1 MDLKDTVLK
10 TIFQRDP
17 RAPLITQGERVLVAL
32 SGGPD
37 SLALLHVLIDLRE
50 TIKLDWLGAAHAD
63 HGLRG
68 EESDADREFVE
79 SFCASED
86 IPCVTGRIDV
96 PSIRESRGVGME
108 EAARIGRYLFLEETA
123 ARVGASKIATAHTQ
137 DDRVETI
144 LHHIVR
150 GTGLEG
156 LKGIPYQREDHIR
169 PLLDV
174 NRESVEAYCLEQGL
188 SPRIDSTNSDPTI
201 ATRNRIR
208 HELLPLLERNY
219 NSKVRR
225 AIISLS
231 EIAVRDNE
239 HLTSTAQQL
248 LPTLSTAIKEGGLRI
263 DGHKLLALSESMQR
277 HVLRS
282 AIASVRG
289 TLDFVGAEGL
299 EAVLAALSDQRSF
312 CLTTPLPHTRLLVKP
327 GEIRIVI
334 GLS

>member
-10 TIFQRDP
+10 TISQRDP
-17 RAPLITQGERVLVAL
+17 NAPLITQGERVLVAV

-37 SLALLHVLIDLRE
+37 SLALLHVLIDLRD
-50 TIKLDWLGAAHAD
+50 TLKLDWLGAAHAD

-79 SFCASED
+79 GFCAREH

-108 EAARIGRYLFLEETA
+108 EAARIGRYVFLEETA
-123 ARVGASKIATAHTQ
+123 TRVGASKIATAHTQ

-144 LHHIVR
+144 LLHILR

-156 LKGIPYQREDHIR
+156 LKGIPYQREAYIR

-174 NRESVEAYCLEQGL
+174 TRESVEAYCLEQGL
-188 SPRIDSTNSDPTI
+188 SPRIDSTNSDPAI

-208 HELLPLLERNY
+208 HELLPMLEREY
-219 NSKVRR
+219 NGKVRR

-231 EIAVRDNE
+231 EIAARDSE
-239 HLTSTAQQL
+239 HLTAEAHQTLS
-248 LPTLSTAIKEGGLRI
+248 TLSTAIKDGGLKI
-263 DGHKLLALSESMQR
+263 DGHKLLGLSESMQR
-277 HVLRS
+277 HVLRR

-289 TLDFVGAEGL
+289 TLDFMGAEGL
-299 EAVLAALSDQRSF
+299 EAVLAALNDHRSF
-312 CLTTPLPHTRLLVKP
+312 CLTTPPPHTRLLVKP
-327 GEIRIVI
+327 GEIRIVV
-334 GLS
+334 GLV